1 MGSIFDG
8 FLKKR
13 QKNAEAAEV
22 EYINERD
29 ENLDKVKVSVKIYGT
44 VQGVGFR
51 FTTKQTA
58 DEIGVTGIVR
68 NENDGSVYSE
78 AVGTPEQIDQFIEA
92 LSKGPSPAAQVDK
105 VVVKFD
111 KNIEE
116 KSNFSQSN

>member
-1 MGSIFDG
+1 MKSIFDD
-8 FLKKR
+8 FLNKS
-13 QKNAEAAEV
+13 QGDNPAASID
-22 EYINERD
+22 YINERD
-29 ENLDKVKVSVKIYGT
+29 KQADKVKVAIQVYGT

-68 NENDGSVYSE
+68 NESDGSVYSE
-78 AVGTPEQIDQFIEA
+78 AVGTNEQIDRFIKA
-92 LSKGPSPAAQVDK
+92 LSKGPSPAAKVEK

-111 KNIEE
+111 RNIAE